1 MNNKRIHV
9 GNLSFDSTDGDVRTA
24 FEAFGTV
31 HDVALIMDH
40 ATGRS
45 RGFGFVVMDEA
56 NGDTAIEQLNGK
68 DFGGRV
74 ITVSAAH
81 PRATGSTRS
90 SRAESVSIAS
100 EAEPVLVTSEAEP
113 VSMASAKD

>member
-9 GNLSFDSTDGDVRTA
+9 GNLSFDSTDGDIRTA

-45 RGFGFVVMDEA
+45 RGFGFVVMDDT
-56 NGDTAIEQLNGK
+56 GGCTAIEQLNGK
-68 DFGGRV
+68 DLGGRA
-74 ITVSAAH
+74 ITVNEAH
-81 PRATGSTRS
+81 PRATGSTRHL
-90 SRAESVSIAS
+90 RVVPVSIAL
-100 EAEPVLVTSEAEP
+100 EAEPVLIELEAEP
-113 VSMASAKD
+113 ALITAEKE